1 MPIDPRIP
9 LAAQAPQMPN
19 VMESMGRVQSLK
31 NMAQQN
37 RMNDLNLQ
45 TGQLNLEETRKRLD
59 ATEKARKIMSEE
71 KDARKAAKRIMK
83 EVGPYGLEVAQEV
96 ANFDAA
102 LSTMDENQLKA
113 TGERLKMIGSAIN
126 PIRDMPEEQRAAA
139 YDAALKQLVANGII
153 KQEDIGAKFPAA
165 YPGAETLDMMAN
177 SAVSVENQYRSA
189 VAAQRAKAYADNIA
203 SLAKQRDDKANI
215 DWVQYELDV
224 RDLERKL
231 ASDEMLD
238 SRERRKL
245 EAQLKQHQDTLRQRA
260 IEERGRNQR
269 FEQGEQGEMDRLN
282 VREEGLMDRLKFRE
296 EAIWERQ
303 QALQKDYKPE
313 QITAAY
319 QRSMEFVAG
328 KNATLEDLD
337 DDEIE
342 AVNNLAQ
349 AALQLESVE
358 AGKTQGMKLLGIR
371 YGRDVTVTP
380 NGPANPQGGAAST
393 RETTR
398 TTTERPVGQAKP
410 APPKVGEIRDG
421 YRFKGGNPADPN
433 SWEKVR

>member
-9 LAAQAPQMPN
+9 LQAEGIRVPN
-19 VMESMGRVQSLK
+19 MLESATRVQSLR

-37 RMNDLNLQ
+37 
-45 TGQLNLEETRKRLD
+45 QLGAQQLERNQLGIDETRETLQ
-59 ATEKARKIMSEE
+59 ATEKARKIMAEE
-71 KDARKAAKRIMK
+71 KDARKAIERIMN
-83 EVGPYGLEVAQEV
+83 EVGPRGVQAAQGI
-96 ANFDAA
+96 AQLDAA

-153 KQEDIGAKFPAA
+153 KQEDIGAKFPAS

-177 SAVSVENQYRSA
+177 SAVSVENQYKSA
-189 VAAQRAKAYADNIA
+189 VAAQRAEAYARNIE
-203 SLAKQRDDKANI
+203 SLEQQRKNKSGI

-224 RDLERKL
+224 LDLERRL
-231 ASDEMLD
+231 INDVLLD
-238 SRERRKL
+238 SRERKKL
-245 EAQLKQHQDTLRQRA
+245 EAQVQMHKDTLAERRR
-260 IEERGRNQR
+260 EEAGRNRR
-269 FEQGEQGEMDRLN
+269 FDEGEKNETDRLET
-282 VREEGLMDRLKFRE
+282 REKGMMDRLKFRE

-328 KNATLEDLD
+328 KDATLEDLD
-337 DDEIE
+337 DAQIE
-342 AVNNLAQ
+342 AVNSLAQ

-358 AGKTQGMKLLGIR
+358 AGKTKGKKLLGVR

-380 NGPANPQGGAAST
+380 NGPAMPQGGAAST
-393 RETTR
+393 REATR
-398 TTTERPVGQAKP
+398 TTTERPASQARP
-410 APPKVGEIRDG
+410 VPPKVGEIRDG